1 MHDDVVTCSDSSI
14 GERGPM
20 RFLMV
25 AWLITVA
32 ALFGSVWSAYD
43 SYRQYAT
50 TAQHIFRV
58 QELRGLIVHLDE
70 ILTMSARMAV
80 ATGDLKWEQRYR
92 SFEGK
97 LDAAIQDAIA
107 LVPDAGGGTK
117 QTDAANVALI
127 EMENSAFG
135 LVRQGQLEASREIL
149 FGDEYARQKA
159 IYAGG
164 MQILGGELASS
175 ADAALRLQR
184 QRMLVQLFSIAVVI
198 LILVVGWLIV
208 FRVLRHWRDELALSH
223 RHLVDLNRDLDRKV
237 MERTASLQRAT
248 QEAKQANKAKSEFLA
263 NMSHELRT
271 PMNAILGYS
280 EMLIEEAEDVGQD
293 DFIPDLQKV
302 KQAGNHLLS
311 LINDVLDLAKIESGR
326 MEAFGE
332 DLDVGSLI
340 DQVVS
345 TTQPLMGNNNQF
357 TIERGEQLGTAHQDI
372 TKLRQSLLNM
382 LSNAAKF
389 THGGTI
395 TLRAARE
402 KADGVDWL
410 TFSVSDT
417 GIGIPADKLDH
428 VFEAFSQADSS
439 TTRDYGGT
447 GLGLPISRRFCQMLG
462 GDLTVR
468 SKLGEGSVF
477 TMRVPVLLP
486 GVDSEPLVEVSPVT
500 TDTGL
505 QALHAAGAGRTLLV
519 IDDDPE
525 ARDIVE
531 RFLRKDGFKVVT
543 AGSGEEGLRLA
554 HKLKPAAI
562 TLDVMMPDMD
572 GWSVLRALQADPVL
586 RDIPVIMLTIVDDK
600 SKGYAL
606 GATGYLTKPVDRNL
620 LHDALARYYTP
631 DESCSVLLVDDDK
644 ATREMMARTLEKS
657 AWRVAEAGNGR
668 EALESLAQEKPQLIL
683 LDLMMPVMDGFDFL
697 LEMRANSEWED
708 IPVIVLTAK
717 DLTREDRRIL
727 NGRVMQIVE
736 KGGCAHEQVVSLIHQ
751 ALEQTLG
758 DPGQPIP
765 GGGRE

>member
-1 MHDDVVTCSDSSI
+1 MHDDVVTRSDSRI
-14 GERGPM
+14 GDRGPM

-25 AWLITVA
+25 AWLITMV

-43 SYRQYAT
+43 SYQQYAT
-50 TAQHIFRV
+50 TAQHMFHV
-58 QELRGLIVHLDE
+58 QELRGRIVHLDE

-92 SFEGK
+92 RFEGK
-97 LDAAIQDAIA
+97 LDAAIQDAIT
-107 LVPDAGGGTK
+107 LVPDAGGGTE
-117 QTDAANVALI
+117 QTGAANVALV
-127 EMENSAFG
+127 EMENSAFR
-135 LVRQGQLEASREIL
+135 LIRQGELEASREIL

-164 MQILGGELASS
+164 MEVLGDELASS
-175 ADAALRLQR
+175 ADAALRAQR
-184 QRMLVQLFSIAVVI
+184 NRILVQLFSISVVI
-198 LILVVGWLIV
+198 LILVVGWLVVI
-208 FRVLRHWRDELALSH
+208 RILHHWRNELARSH

-248 QEAKQANKAKSEFLA
+248 EVAKQANNAKSEFLA

-293 DFIPDLQKV
+293 GFIPDLQKV
-302 KQAGNHLLS
+302 NQAGNHLLA

-340 DQVVS
+340 DQVVGA
-345 TTQPLMGNNNQF
+345 TQPLMGNNNNQF

-389 THGGTI
+389 THEGTV

-417 GIGIPADKLDH
+417 GIGIPADKLEH

-468 SKLGEGSVF
+468 SNVGEGTTF

-486 GVDSEPLVEVSPVT
+486 GIDAETLVEVTPVT
-500 TDTGL
+500 TDAELEAIRAT
-505 QALHAAGAGRTLLV
+505 GAGRTLLV

-531 RFLRKDGFKVVT
+531 RFLRKDGFEVVT

-554 HKLKPAAI
+554 YKLKPAAI
-562 TLDVMMPDMD
+562 TLDVLMPDMD
-572 GWSVLRALQADPVL
+572 GWSVLRALQVDPVL
-586 RDIPVIMLTIVDDK
+586 RDIPVVMLSVVDDK

-606 GATGYLTKPVDRNL
+606 GATNYLTKPVDRDL
-620 LHDALARYYTP
+620 LHHTLARYYKSGEP
-631 DESCSVLLVDDDK
+631 CSVLLVEDDK
-644 ATREMMARTLEKS
+644 ATREIMARTLEKS
-657 AWRVAEAGNGR
+657 DWQVTEAGNGR
-668 EALESLAQEKPQLIL
+668 EALDRLAQEKPQLIL
-683 LDLMMPVMDGFDFL
+683 LDLMMPVMDGFDFM

-717 DLTREDRRIL
+717 DLTEEDRRIL
-727 NGRVMQIVE
+727 NGRVKQIVE
-736 KGGCAHEQVVSLIHQ
+736 KGGCAHEQVVSLSHQ
-751 ALEQTLG
+751 ALDHTLT
-758 DPGQPIP
+758 
-765 GGGRE
+765 E

>member
-1 MHDDVVTCSDSSI
+1 MHDDVVTRSDSRI
-14 GERGPM
+14 GDRGPM

-25 AWLITVA
+25 AWLITVV
-32 ALFGSVWSAYD
+32 ALLGSVWSAYD

-50 TAQHIFRV
+50 TAQHMFQV
-58 QELRGLIVHLDE
+58 QELRGRIVHLDE

-92 SFEGK
+92 RFEAK
-97 LDAAIQDAIA
+97 LDAAIQDAIT
-107 LVPDAGGGTK
+107 LVPDAGGGME
-117 QTDAANVALI
+117 QTGAANVALV
-127 EMENSAFG
+127 EMENSAFR
-135 LVRQGQLEASREIL
+135 LIRQGELEASREIL

-164 MQILGGELASS
+164 MEVLGGELASS
-175 ADAALRLQR
+175 ADAALQAQR

-198 LILVVGWLIV
+198 LILVVGWLVVI
-208 FRVLRHWRDELALSH
+208 RVMHQWRDELARSH

-237 MERTASLQRAT
+237 MERTAALQKAT
-248 QEAKQANKAKSEFLA
+248 EEAKAANKAKSAFLA

-280 EMLIEEAEDVGQD
+280 EMLMEEAEDVGQD
-293 DFIPDLQKV
+293 DFIPDLK
-302 KQAGNHLLS
+302 KINQAGNHLLS

-340 DQVVS
+340 DQVVG
-345 TTQPLMGNNNQF
+345 TTQPLMSKNNNQF
-357 TIERGEQLGTAHQDI
+357 TIERSEELGSAHQDI

-389 THGGTI
+389 THEGTV

-447 GLGLPISRRFCQMLG
+447 GLGLSISRRFCQLLG

-468 SKLGEGSVF
+468 SNVGEGTTF

-486 GVDSEPLVEVSPVT
+486 GIDAETLIEVTPVT
-500 TDTGL
+500 TDAELEAIRATK
-505 QALHAAGAGRTLLV
+505 AGRTLLV

-525 ARDIVE
+525 ALDIVE

-562 TLDVMMPDMD
+562 TLDVMMQDMD

-586 RDIPVIMLTIVDDK
+586 RDIPVVMLTVVDDK

-606 GATGYLTKPVDRNL
+606 GATNYLTKPVDRDL
-620 LHDALARYYTP
+620 LHHALARYFKSGEP
-631 DESCSVLLVDDDK
+631 CSVLLVEDDK

-657 AWRVAEAGNGR
+657 AWQVTEAGNGR
-668 EALESLAQEKPQLIL
+668 EALDRLAQEKPQLIL

-717 DLTREDRRIL
+717 DLTEEDRRIL
-727 NGRVMQIVE
+727 NGRVKQIVE
-736 KGGCAHEQVVSLIHQ
+736 KGGNAHKQVVSLIHQ
-751 ALEQTLG
+751 ALDHTLT
-758 DPGQPIP
+758 
-765 GGGRE
+765 E

>member
-1 MHDDVVTCSDSSI
+1 MHDDVVTCSDSRI
-14 GERGPM
+14 GDRGPM

-25 AWLITVA
+25 AWLITVV

-43 SYRQYAT
+43 SYRQYVT
-50 TAQHIFRV
+50 TAQHTFQV
-58 QELRGLIVHLDE
+58 QELRGRIVHLDE
-70 ILTMSARMAV
+70 VLTMSARMAV
-80 ATGDLKWEQRYR
+80 ATGDLKWEHRYR
-92 SFEGK
+92 RFEGK

-107 LVPDAGGGTK
+107 LVPDAGGGTE

-135 LVRQGQLEASREIL
+135 LARQGELEASREIL

-164 MQILGGELASS
+164 MEVLGGELASS
-175 ADAALRLQR
+175 ADTALQAQR
-184 QRMLVQLFSIAVVI
+184 KRMLVQLFSIAVVI
-198 LILVVGWLIV
+198 LILVVGWLVVI
-208 FRVLRHWRDELALSH
+208 RILRHWRDELAQSH

-237 MERTASLQRAT
+237 MERTASFQRAT
-248 QEAKQANKAKSEFLA
+248 EVAKQANKAKSAFLA

-280 EMLIEEAEDVGQD
+280 EMLMEEAEDVGHD
-293 DFIPDLQKV
+293 DFIPDLQKIN
-302 KQAGNHLLS
+302 QAGNHLLA

-340 DQVVS
+340 DQVAG
-345 TTQPLMGNNNQF
+345 TTQPLMGKNNNQF

-389 THGGTI
+389 THEGTI

-410 TFSVSDT
+410 IFSVSDT

-428 VFEAFSQADSS
+428 VFEEFSQADSS

-447 GLGLPISRRFCQMLG
+447 GLGLPISRRFCQLLG

-468 SKLGEGSVF
+468 SNIGEGTTF

-486 GVDSEPLVEVSPVT
+486 GVDAETLVEVTPVT
-500 TDTGL
+500 TDAELEAIRAT
-505 QALHAAGAGRTLLV
+505 GAGRTLLV

-531 RFLRKDGFKVVT
+531 RFLRKDGFEVVT

-554 HKLKPAAI
+554 HKLKPVAI

-586 RDIPVIMLTIVDDK
+586 REIPVVMLTVVDDK

-606 GATGYLTKPVDRNL
+606 GATNYLTKPVDRHQ
-620 LHDALARYYTP
+620 LHHALARYYNP
-631 DESCSVLLVDDDK
+631 DESCSVLLVEDDK
-644 ATREMMARTLEKS
+644 ATREVMARTLEKS
-657 AWRVAEAGNGR
+657 DWQVTEAGNGR
-668 EALESLAQEKPQLIL
+668 EALDRLAQEKPQLIL

-697 LEMRANSEWED
+697 LEMRANAEWED

-717 DLTREDRRIL
+717 DLTEDDRRIL
-727 NGRVMQIVE
+727 SGRVKQIVE
-736 KGGCAHEQVVSLIHQ
+736 KGGSTHEQVVSLIHQ
-751 ALEQTLG
+751 ALAHTLT
-758 DPGQPIP
+758 
-765 GGGRE
+765 E